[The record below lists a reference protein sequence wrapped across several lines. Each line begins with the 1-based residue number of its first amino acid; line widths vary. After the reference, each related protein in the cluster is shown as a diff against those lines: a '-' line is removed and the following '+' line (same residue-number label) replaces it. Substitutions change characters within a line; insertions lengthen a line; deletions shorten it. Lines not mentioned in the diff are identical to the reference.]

1 MIKICW
7 QQSKDETY
15 ALARK
20 IEHLEISTR
29 FWIQNIYEYFVINR
43 NCRCLFTNIFYFLKI
58 HICRK
63 MLGEGLDASSI
74 EELQQL
80 ENQLDRSLMKIRA
93 KKVTYIYIYDVII
106 IYLLFHRDLRLWRGG
121 LVRFL
126 FIKRKFYY
134 HKWADYVNNKHTHT
148 WRHACSMHMW
158 WEKDLICYLLWVFC
172 FFEDI
177 FYESSYLLVFTK
189 TYLAILF
196 LNFSINYYAK
206 KLRS

>member
-1 MIKICW
+1 MYFYRLLQFCFCFFFTWSNFVDSNRRMKPMPWRERSNIWRFRHGFEFKIF
-7 QQSKDETY
+7 T
-15 ALARK
+15 
-20 IEHLEISTR
+20 
-29 FWIQNIYEYFVINR
+29 NIYEYFVINR

-126 FIKRKFYY
+126 FIKR
-134 HKWADYVNNKHTHT
+134 
-148 WRHACSMHMW
+148 
-158 WEKDLICYLLWVFC
+158 ILLSQMSWLC
-172 FFEDI
+172 
-177 FYESSYLLVFTK
+177 K
-189 TYLAILF
+189 Q
-196 LNFSINYYAK
+196 
-206 KLRS
+206 